1 MSSNHSGPGPQDGVT
16 WPITIKIDGVV
27 RTKHEAPL
35 AFGVVGSRCC
45 VCFQQAELAMYA
57 SEAQMGFRPFCL
69 KCAKL
74 YAWVYPVQTT
84 PADDR
89 VDALSGRKDDAGKPN
104 YELLPWLALE
114 QVQAVLDYGAKKYT
128 AHGWRAVKGRTRY
141 LNAALRHIFAYARG
155 EDNDHESGLPHLAH
169 AACSVMFQLEKD
181 DPDFAATE
189 ALRKARIARLGE
201 D

>member
-1 MSSNHSGPGPQDGVT
+1 
-16 WPITIKIDGVV
+16 
-27 RTKHEAPL
+27 
-35 AFGVVGSRCC
+35 
-45 VCFQQAELAMYA
+45 MYA
-57 SEAQMGFRPFCL
+57 SEELMGFRPFCL
-69 KCAKL
+69 GCAKL
-74 YAWVYPVQTT
+74 YDWVELPS
-84 PADDR
+84 DKDR
-89 VDALSGRKDDAGKPN
+89 VDALKYVIGIDPAQPGADRTVVSVFQAEGRKDDAGKPQ
-104 YELLPWLALE
+104 YELLPWLALA
-114 QVQAVLDYGAKKYT
+114 QVQAVLDYGAKKYA

-155 EDNDHESGLPHLAH
+155 EDNDPESGLPHLAH